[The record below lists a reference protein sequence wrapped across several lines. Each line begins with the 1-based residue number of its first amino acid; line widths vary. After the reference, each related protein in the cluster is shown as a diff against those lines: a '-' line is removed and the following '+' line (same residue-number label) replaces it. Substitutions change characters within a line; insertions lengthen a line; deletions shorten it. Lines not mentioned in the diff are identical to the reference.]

1 MIGREEYFALD
12 LSFLFEVKYHT
23 DGEKVITVNAFLPFF
38 RAYKSPL
45 FGIDT
50 M

>member
-1 MIGREEYFALD
+1 MGKTVAKFTLY
-12 LSFLFEVKYHT
+12 SKQNYHT
-23 DGEKVITVNAFLPFF
+23 DGEKVITVDAFSPFF